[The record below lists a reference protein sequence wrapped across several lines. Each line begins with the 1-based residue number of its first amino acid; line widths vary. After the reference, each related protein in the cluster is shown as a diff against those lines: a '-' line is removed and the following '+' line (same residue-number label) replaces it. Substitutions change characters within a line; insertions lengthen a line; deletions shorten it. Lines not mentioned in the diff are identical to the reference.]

1 MPLECEASAACSN
14 HPQPHQS
21 ALHNYQEPLLRS
33 IVYQIEK
40 VCIEYHKQFFLYLN
54 SIVVEV

>member
-14 HPQPHQS
+14 HP